1 MNLIEIDPSQ
11 SLSGWI
17 SPLLQAHQIPHWFSK
32 RDPPDSN
39 WIAQR
44 LGSQSARAARVKQV
58 HGSKCVDASECESDP
73 LQLADAIITN
83 DPLIVPIIST
93 ADCCPVL
100 VVCLHSKS
108 CAAIHAGWR
117 GIALDIV
124 GESLRALVERFGA
137 DPKHMV
143 AAIGPCASV
152 ERYEVGEDVM
162 NAFTQQGLSEA
173 LRPSP
178 STHKAFANCSHAVR
192 ILLERSGLQ
201 RNLIESNPPCTMGD
215 ATFASHRREPEN
227 KVRMLSGVA
236 IPR

>member
-11 SLSGWI
+11 SLSCWI

-39 WIAQR
+39 WIAKR
-44 LGSQSARAARVKQV
+44 LGSHNARAARVKQV
-58 HGSKCVDASECESDP
+58 HGSRCVDASECESDP

-100 VVCLHSKS
+100 VVCLKSKS

-124 GESLRALVERFGA
+124 GESLQELVDRFGA
-137 DPKHMV
+137 DPKQMI

-152 ERYEVGEDVM
+152 ERYEVGEDVID
-162 NAFTQQGLSEA
+162 AFTQQGLSEA
-173 LRPSP
+173 LRSSP
-178 STHKAFANCSHAVR
+178 SAHKAFANCSDAVR
-192 ILLERSGLQ
+192 ILLQRSGMQ
-201 RNLIESNPPCTMGD
+201 RNFIESNPPCTIGD

>member
-1 MNLIEIDPSQ
+1 MNLIGVNTSQ

-44 LGSQSARAARVKQV
+44 LGSHNARAARVKQV
-58 HGSKCVDASECESDP
+58 HGSRCVDAATCDGDP

-100 VVCLHSKS
+100 VVCLKSKS

-117 GIALDIV
+117 GIALNIV

-137 DPKHMV
+137 DPKHMI
-143 AAIGPCASV
+143 ASIGPCASV

-162 NAFTQQGLSEA
+162 DAFTQQGLSEA
-173 LRPSP
+173 LRSSP
-178 STHKAFANCSHAVR
+178 SAHKAFANCSDAVR
-192 ILLERSGLQ
+192 ILLERSGMK
-201 RNLIESNPPCTMGD
+201 RDLIESNPPCTIGD

>member
-1 MNLIEIDPSQ
+1 MNVTSESSQ
-11 SLSGWI
+11 ELSGWI
-17 SPLLQAHQIPHWFSK
+17 SPLLKSHKVPHWFSK
-32 RDPPDSN
+32 REPPDSN

-44 LGSQSARAARVKQV
+44 LGSQNARAARVKQV
-58 HGSKCVDASECESDP
+58 HGARCLDAAECKSAP

-83 DPLIVPIIST
+83 NPLLVPIIST

-117 GIALDIV
+117 GIALDII
-124 GESLRALVERFGA
+124 GESLRALVDRFAA

-152 ERYEVGEDVM
+152 ERYEVGEDVID
-162 NAFTQQGLSEA
+162 AFAQRGLSGA
-173 LRPSP
+173 LRSSP
-178 STHKAFANCSHAVR
+178 SAHKAFANCSQAVR
-192 ILLERSGLQ
+192 ILLERAGMQSE
-201 RNLIESNPPCTMGD
+201 LIESNPPCTIGD
-215 ATFASHRREPEN
+215 TTFASHRREPEN